1 MAFIAGRGATR
12 GGILTRLSDVRR
24 RMFDRNGPPVFT
36 PSPHRPTPPPA
47 DVRGNDWRSLG
58 VAPMEVFEPLLP
70 VTVVVPYYEAPDA
83 LALTLAGLERQT
95 YPADLF
101 EVVVVDDGSDP
112 PLDPAGLD
120 VAAFGG
126 SGPSRLS
133 LRVVHQEDLGFGLA
147 RARNNGARAAQ
158 GDVLIFLDC
167 DMVPEAD
174 WLAAHARWHHAASDL
189 LTLGFRHHVDVDGI
203 GAADVRDRPGTL
215 AEVFDGRPIQRPEWI
230 ERRMEQT
237 DDLAS
242 DADDV
247 FRVVTGGNFAVSKDF
262 FTAVGAFDESFTQW
276 GSEDIEFGWRA
287 YAQGAVL
294 VPERSALCWHQGEGA
309 VLSEDESISLAQ
321 QRDKLSHLIPDRRLR
336 TSPPGRSYTIPQF
349 VVTVQPGHADE
360 EGVLKTVEQV
370 LASNAHDLV
379 VWVDERPGEP
389 FERLRRQ
396 LDPDPRVDVGDA
408 GGAALAHP
416 AAAFHVRIPA
426 GAPIRP
432 RMLDR
437 LQNQLGADPAGE
449 SDLASG
455 HRVGITRGWAVHRS
469 RRSGRAVAEFGT
481 VVELDVDSLRVTHE
495 PKPQGWLAARLHV
508 PAKLS
513 LRLWARMRRHMAT
526 LFVAVRRIRRPSDA
540 GRLIA
545 TVARAVW
552 WRTKNLRWRLRSIRR
567 IARGIRWRVRRLRFT
582 IVRGTRWRARRLRFT
597 LRRVRRQWPR
607 RARKAMRIWLGL
619 QPRSQRYVQRLAR
632 YPLGANIAAAGRAA
646 SSVLAASSRV
656 AFHVG
661 DGGDHHVDVLLADSR
676 RVAEAALRTSRLER
690 LPAVVVLEELPSELS
705 VQAFNPEAVNPV
717 GWSAGCDLDG
727 SALRSVLSPE
737 RGSAFSLQIG
747 GELLD
752 DLRTRHHLV
761 DRAADHRDP
770 VERAGPLAALAAA
783 GVLVHIDAPDAELA
797 ACLGTELAG
806 LMASEEVVGA
816 DAHRREQL
824 SIEMRRCALRDH
836 SLRSRA
842 RQLLSA
848 AGVGV
853 QPPEVSILAPTRRP
867 DRVADVITTAAGQ
880 TYPRLELVLGLHGDG
895 FGSDAEIEA
904 LAGDLGQ
911 SLRIVRVDSAETLG
925 GVLRAAAEAAGGQLI
940 TKMDDDDYYGAEHV
954 QDLVLAHEYSQ
965 AELIG
970 KSAEY
975 VYLERLDKTV
985 RDQNRQKFSEQYIP
999 FVGVSGGVLMI
1010 SRHDLEEAGGW
1021 RRVPRRVD
1029 IALAHDVTLAGGR
1042 IYWTHGA
1049 GYLRVR
1055 HGDEHTW
1062 NVEDS
1067 HFLGRA
1073 SEVRDGCDFAFAGVT
1088 GS

>member
-1 MAFIAGRGATR
+1 M
-12 GGILTRLSDVRR
+12 S
-24 RMFDRNGPPVFT
+24 DRNGLPVFS
-36 PSPHRPTPPPA
+36 PPPHRPTPPPA

-58 VAPMEVFEPLLP
+58 VAPLDVFEPLLP

-95 YPADLF
+95 YPRDLF

-112 PLDPAGLD
+112 PLDLAELD
-120 VAAFGG
+120 LAALDGTG
-126 SGPSRLS
+126 ASSLS

-147 RARNNGARAAQ
+147 RARNSGACAAQ
-158 GDVLIFLDC
+158 GDVLVFLDC

-189 LTLGFRHHVDVDGI
+189 LTLGFRHHVEVGGI
-203 GAADVRDRPGTL
+203 APADVRDRPSSL
-215 AEVFDGRPIQRPEWI
+215 AALFEGRPIQRPEWI
-230 ERRMEQT
+230 ERRMEAT

-247 FRVVTGGNFAVSKDF
+247 FRAVTGGNFAVSKAF
-262 FTAVGAFDESFTQW
+262 FETAGMFDESFTQW
-276 GSEDIEFGWRA
+276 GSEDVEFGWRA
-287 YAQGAVL
+287 YALGAVL
-294 VPERSALCWHQGEGA
+294 VPERAALCWHQGEGA
-309 VLSEDESISLAQ
+309 VLSEDETISLAQ

-336 TSPPGRSYTIPQF
+336 TSPPGRSYTVPLF

-360 EGVLKTVEQV
+360 PEVLDTVEQV
-370 LASNAHDLV
+370 LASDSHDLV
-379 VWVDERPGEP
+379 VWVDERPGEQ
-389 FERLRRQ
+389 FERLGR
-396 LDPDPRVDVGDA
+396 LLNPDPRVSVGEA

-416 AAAFHVRIPA
+416 AAAFHVRVPA
-426 GAPIRP
+426 GAGIRP

-437 LQNQLGADPAGE
+437 LQNQLGTAAAGA

-455 HRVGITRGWAVHRS
+455 HRVEITRGWAVHRA
-469 RRSGRAVAEFGT
+469 RRAGRTVTELGT
-481 VVELDVDSLRVTHE
+481 VVELDVDSLLVTQE
-495 PKPQGWLAARLHV
+495 AKPQGWLAGKLHG
-508 PAKLS
+508 PAKWL
-513 LRLWARMRRHMAT
+513 LRMWARMRRHLGT
-526 LFVAVRRIRRPSDA
+526 LGAGLRRIRHPKDLASLV
-540 GRLIA
+540 G
-545 TVARAVW
+545 TVLRAVA
-552 WRTKNLRWRLRSIRR
+552 WRLGNVRW
-567 IARGIRWRVRRLRFT
+567 IARGIRWRV
-582 IVRGTRWRARRLRFT
+582 RRLRFT

-607 RARKAMRIWLGL
+607 RARKAIRIWLGL

-632 YPLGANIAAAGRAA
+632 YPLGANFAAAGRTA
-646 SSVLAASSRV
+646 SSVLAASTRV
-656 AFHVG
+656 ALHVG
-661 DGGDHHVDVLLADSR
+661 DGGDHHVDVLLADSD
-676 RVAEAALRTSRLER
+676 RVAEAAMRTSTLER
-690 LPAVVVLEELPSELS
+690 PPAVAVLAELPSGLS

-717 GWSAGCDLDG
+717 GWSADCEPEGVP
-727 SALRSVLSPE
+727 LRSILSLE
-737 RGSAFSLQIG
+737 RGAVFSLQIG
-747 GELLD
+747 GELLT
-752 DLRTRHHLV
+752 DLRSRHHVV
-761 DRAADHRDP
+761 DRAGDHRHP
-770 VERAGPLAALAAA
+770 AERAGALAALAAA
-783 GVLVHIDAPDAELA
+783 GVLVHIDAADPALA
-797 ACLGTELAG
+797 ASLGTELTAM
-806 LMASEEVVGA
+806 MASEEVPQA

-842 RQLLSA
+842 RQILSET
-848 AGVGV
+848 GVIA

-867 DRVADVITTAAGQ
+867 DRVADVIATAASQ
-880 TYPRLELVLGLHGDG
+880 TYPRLELVLALHGDG
-895 FGSDAEIEA
+895 FGSDAEIAA
-904 LAGDLGQ
+904 LAGDLGRPLQ
-911 SLRIVRVDSAETLG
+911 IVRVDGTQNLG
-925 GVLRAAAEAAGGQLI
+925 GVLRAAAEAAGGSLV

-954 QDLVLAHEYSQ
+954 QDLALAHEYSG

-975 VYLERLDKTV
+975 VYLERLNTTV
-985 RDQNRQKFSEQYIP
+985 RDQNRQKFSERYVP

-1010 SRHDLEEAGGW
+1010 SRHDLETVGGW

-1073 SEVRDGCDFAFAGVT
+1073 SEVRDGCDLAFAGVEEA
-1088 GS
+1088 

>member
-1 MAFIAGRGATR
+1 M
-12 GGILTRLSDVRR
+12 S
-24 RMFDRNGPPVFT
+24 DRNGSPVFT
-36 PSPHRPTPPPA
+36 PPAHRPTPPPA
-47 DVRGNDWRSLG
+47 AVRGNDWRSLG
-58 VAPMEVFEPLLP
+58 VAPLDVFEPLLP
-70 VTVVVPYYEAPDA
+70 VTVVVPYYETPQA
-83 LALTLAGLERQT
+83 LSLTLAGLERQT
-95 YPADLF
+95 YPRDLF

-112 PLDPAGLD
+112 PLDFVELD
-120 VAAFGG
+120 LA
-126 SGPSRLS
+126 GPSPLS

-158 GDVLIFLDC
+158 GDVLVFLDC

-174 WLAAHARWHHAASDL
+174 WLTAHARWHHAASDL
-189 LTLGFRHHVDVDGI
+189 LTLGFRHHVEVDGI
-203 GAADVRDRPGTL
+203 SAADVRDRPGSL
-215 AEVFDGRPIQRPEWI
+215 AALFEGRPIQRPEWI
-230 ERRMEQT
+230 ERRMEAT

-247 FRVVTGGNFAVSKDF
+247 FRTVTGGNFAVSKSF
-262 FTAVGAFDESFTQW
+262 FETAGMFDESFTQW
-276 GSEDIEFGWRA
+276 GSEDIDFGWRA
-287 YAQGAVL
+287 YALGAVL

-309 VLSEDESISLAQ
+309 VLSEDETVSLAQ

-336 TSPPGRSYTIPQF
+336 SSPPGRSYTVPQF
-349 VVTVQPGHADE
+349 VVTVQPGHVDE
-360 EGVLKTVEQV
+360 PDVLDTVEQV
-370 LASNAHDLV
+370 LASNLHDLV

-389 FERLRRQ
+389 FERLSRL
-396 LDPDPRVDVGDA
+396 LDPDPRASVGEP

-416 AAAFHVRIPA
+416 AAAFHIRVPA
-426 GAPIRP
+426 GADIRP

-437 LQNQLGADPAGE
+437 LQNQLGTAAAGE

-455 HRVGITRGWAVHRS
+455 HRVGITRGWAVHRA
-469 RRSGRAVAEFGT
+469 RRSDRAVAEFGN
-481 VVELDVDSLRVTHE
+481 VVELDVDSLQVTQE
-495 PKPQGWLAARLHV
+495 AKPQGWLAGKLHGPARRF
-508 PAKLS
+508 
-513 LRLWARMRRHMAT
+513 LRLWARMRRHLGT
-526 LFVAVRRIRRPSDA
+526 LGAGLRRIRHPKDFASLV
-540 GRLIA
+540 G
-545 TVARAVW
+545 TVLRAVA
-552 WRTKNLRWRLRSIRR
+552 WRLGNVRW
-567 IARGIRWRVRRLRFT
+567 IARGI
-582 IVRGTRWRARRLRFT
+582 RWRARRLRFT

-607 RARKAMRIWLGL
+607 RARKAIRIWLGL
-619 QPRSQRYVQRLAR
+619 QARSQRYVQRLAR
-632 YPLGANIAAAGRAA
+632 YPLGAEIVAVGREASAVFAA
-646 SSVLAASSRV
+646 STRV
-656 AFHVG
+656 ATHVG
-661 DGGDHHVDVLLADSR
+661 DDGDHHVDVVVADS
-676 RVAEAALRTSRLER
+676 VKAGEAALQG
-690 LPAVVVLEELPSELS
+690 APSERQPLVAVLADMAPLAR
-705 VQAFNPEAVNPV
+705 VQAFNPEAVNPI
-717 GWSAGCDLDG
+717 GWSAG
-727 SALRSVLSPE
+727 SEPEPASVRSLLSLA
-737 RGSAFSLQIG
+737 RGSIFSLYLG
-747 GELLD
+747 GELLA
-752 DLRTRHHLV
+752 DLRAPHHLT
-761 DRAADHRDP
+761 DSAADHRNA
-770 VERAGPLAALAAA
+770 VQRAGALAALAGA
-783 GVLVHIDAPDAELA
+783 GVVVHIDAPDPELA
-797 ACLGTELAG
+797 ATLGPALHD
-806 LMASEEVVGA
+806 LMASDDVAGA

-842 RQLLSA
+842 RQILSA
-848 AGVGV
+848 TGISA

-880 TYPRLELVLGLHGDG
+880 TYPRLELVLALHGDG

-925 GVLRAAAEAAGGQLI
+925 GVLRAAAEAAEGQLI

-1073 SEVRDGCDFAFAGVT
+1073 SEVRDGCDFAFAGIAD
-1088 GS
+1088 S